1 MQNLKSRSSILAAAE
16 RSHRTLNILK
26 RRAERWK
33 KVGRLKRRE
42 DKTLNRKESKSSVT
56 RSKCR
61 DFSPSLES
69 GRICLL
75 LPCDLT
81 LANNSHFQPN
91 SEGTMESV
99 SIIKSMGISISTLTS
114 RHLSGKFPLLSY
126 GRPVDIKQI
135 RNRYQQRSNKAKNT
149 ARPWNSQIME
159 HRIHEQRERR
169 RENASQKGISS
180 DC

>member
-1 MQNLKSRSSILAAAE
+1 
-16 RSHRTLNILK
+16 
-26 RRAERWK
+26 
-33 KVGRLKRRE
+33 
-42 DKTLNRKESKSSVT
+42 
-56 RSKCR
+56 
-61 DFSPSLES
+61 
-69 GRICLL
+69 
-75 LPCDLT
+75 
-81 LANNSHFQPN
+81 
-91 SEGTMESV
+91 MESV

-126 GRPVDIKQI
+126 GRPVDVKQI

-180 DC
+180 DCWGGKFLERVYKVVQRCLEDGEESEAHADQAYHGSDPWDIFVGGPAKDEKAAWKKDRADHHWW